1 MSAEAVI
8 FYVLALI
15 AVAFGA
21 MTVFTRMIFRSAVY
35 LLFTMVSIAGIYFL
49 MEMEFIAGLQI
60 LIYVGG
66 IVVLIIFSIFL
77 THQSGKKL
85 PAAKRKNLL
94 VGGVLSLVGLAF
106 TTWVVLQHTFIP
118 TTEAPIDGSVKNIGI
133 QMLDYQN
140 HGYALPFEVISFLL
154 LAALVG
160 SIAIAMKDNKQE

>member
-8 FYVLALI
+8 FYILALM

-21 MTVFTRMIFRSAVY
+21 LTVFSRMIFRSAVY

-49 MEMEFIAGLQI
+49 MNMEFVAGLQI

-85 PAAKRKNLL
+85 PPAKRKNAIIGGILALAGLIFTSTILL
-94 VGGVLSLVGLAF
+94 QHAF
-106 TTWVVLQHTFIP
+106 TPATQAAV
-118 TTEAPIDGSVKNIGI
+118 DSSVKNIGV
-133 QMLDYQN
+133 QMLDYQKY
-140 HGYALPFEVISFLL
+140 GYALPFEVISFLL
-154 LAALVG
+154 LASLVG
-160 SIAIAMKDNKQE
+160 SIAIAMKDKKE

>member
-1 MSAEAVI
+1 MSAETVI
-8 FYVLALI
+8 FYILALM

-21 MTVFTRMIFRSAVY
+21 LTVFSRMIFRSAVY

-49 MEMEFIAGLQI
+49 MNMEFIAGLQI

-85 PAAKRKNLL
+85 PPAKRKNLL
-94 VGGVLSLVGLAF
+94 IGGILSLAGTFF
-106 TTWVVLQHTFIP
+106 TAAILLQHAFVP
-118 TTEAPIDGSVKNIGI
+118 SSQPAVDNSVHNIGV
-133 QMLDYQN
+133 QMLDFQN

-160 SIAIAMKDNKQE
+160 SIAIAMKDKKE

>member
-1 MSAEAVI
+1 MSAETVI
-8 FYVLALI
+8 FYILALM

-21 MTVFTRMIFRSAVY
+21 LTVFSRMIFRSAVY

-49 MEMEFIAGLQI
+49 MNMEFIAGLQI

-85 PAAKRKNLL
+85 PAAKRKNVIIGGLL
-94 VGGVLSLVGLAF
+94 ALAGIIF
-106 TTWVVLQHTFIP
+106 TSTILLQHQFVP
-118 TTEAPIDGSVKNIGI
+118 TAEAAVDNSVKNIGV
-133 QMLDYQN
+133 QMLDYQH

-160 SIAIAMKDNKQE
+160 SIAIAMKERKE